1 MKISLT
7 VLCLLTLPSM
17 VIAAKILFLA
27 YPSFSHLQSM
37 AILGDVLNERGHEIW
52 MSSTS
57 NLEEKLKL
65 KSRNIKVTP
74 FSSEDKLVASVENIK
89 SGVGTSPGEVYFQSG
104 KRILNMEEM
113 KWTCHVMLTDELFL
127 ATIKEQKFDLVV
139 LDIIPIVNMLNLI
152 PYKFDIPFV
161 YFGPAYSP
169 YHFRIP
175 YSPSFVPFP
184 ILPMSDRMSFMQRVV
199 NTIINGAN
207 VFYDPFSY
215 YRAAAIYVPE
225 KPYIEVYDLI
235 LQAQLYIIERDD
247 VLLSPVPTMPNI
259 KRINPITSI
268 TKDKIPQEYSTF
280 LDRSKNGVIL
290 VSFGSMVP
298 TNNNTMYTK
307 LVTAFRNTKY
317 DFIIKGDFVG
327 GNERMM
333 VSKWIPQRSL
343 LSHKNVKL
351 FITHCGANGVGEAI
365 NNGVPMLG
373 FPIFAEQP
381 ANAHNMAARGYG
393 LYMELFTAK
402 SDEILANI
410 NEVIENP
417 SYKLNVIRA
426 SQILKELNKRNNS
439 TEEATFWI
447 EHVLKFGGDYMRSS
461 SVDMPLYQY
470 LILDVLAF
478 ILLAVSIVLAILFY
492 CFKTCYK
499 RVCGRKMKSE

>member
-1 MKISLT
+1 MKNSVII
-7 VLCLLTLPSM
+7 LCLLTLPSM
-17 VIAAKILFLA
+17 VVAAKILFLA
-27 YPSFSHLQSM
+27 YPTFSHLQGM
-37 AILGDVLNERGHEIW
+37 ALLGDFLNERGHEIW
-52 MSSTS
+52 MSATS
-57 NLEEKLKL
+57 NLEKKLKL

-74 FSSEDKLVASVENIK
+74 FSSGNKLIASVENIT
-89 SGVGTSPGEVYFQSG
+89 SSVETSPSEVYFKTG
-104 KRILNMEEM
+104 KRILNLEEY

-139 LDIIPIVNMLNLI
+139 LDIIPIVTMLNLI

-161 YFGPAYSP
+161 YFGPGYIP
-169 YHFRIP
+169 YLYRIM

-184 ILPMSDRMSFMQRVV
+184 ILPMSDRMSFLERVV
-199 NTIINGAN
+199 NTILQSVT
-207 VFYDPFSY
+207 VFYDSFSY

-247 VLLSPVPTMPNI
+247 VLLSPVPTMPNV

-298 TNNNTMYTK
+298 TNNNTIYTK

-317 DFIIKGDFVG
+317 DFIIKGDFVK

-351 FITHCGANGVGEAI
+351 FITHCGANGIGEAI
-365 NNGVPMLG
+365 SNGVPMLG

-402 SDEILANI
+402 SDEILVNI

-478 ILLAVSIVLAILFY
+478 ILLAVSIVLAVLFY